1 MTEALL
7 PLAERDL
14 RCPPNR
20 HLLAELARCLGSE
33 GISIEAL
40 IQKPPRTRAATVPVV
55 VLTDSAREDALRRA
69 VDAIAAIPA
78 VSAPPHCI
86 RVEAR
91 D

>member
-1 MTEALL
+1 MSEVKSAWYLRLEAQDK
-7 PLAERDL
+7 PGVMS
-14 RCPPNR
+14 
-20 HLLAELARCLGSE
+20 ELARCLGSE

-40 IQKPPRTRAATVPVV
+40 IQKPPRTRSATVPIV
-55 VLTDSAREDALRRA
+55 VLTDEAREDALRRA

-78 VSAPPHCI
+78 VSLPPHCI